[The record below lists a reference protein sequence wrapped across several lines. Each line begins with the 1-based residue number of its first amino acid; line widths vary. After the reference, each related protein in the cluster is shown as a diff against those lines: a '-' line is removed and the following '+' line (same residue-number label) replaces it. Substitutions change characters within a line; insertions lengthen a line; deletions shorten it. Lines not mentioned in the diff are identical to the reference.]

1 MCVAPFSRG
10 GALGRVGGLVLPVG
24 LVGGPGVGGIF
35 KGVEQVGA
43 AWLGSRMIRP
53 KLSVRCEPFATAA
66 AARLPS
72 ETAFVGR
79 PPSSPAERASMPKP
93 MKRAP
98 FCCPYQCVS
107 QRPFFGGTDE
117 GRSAPN
123 FGT

>member
-1 MCVAPFSRG
+1 MRAPFSRG
-10 GALGRVGGLVLPVG
+10 GAVGRVGGLALPVG
-24 LVGGPGVGGIF
+24 LVSGPVGGVIE
-35 KGVEQVGA
+35 GAEQVRTA
-43 AWLGSRMIRP
+43 RLERELGGEPP

-79 PPSSPAERASMPKP
+79 PPSLPAERASMPEP
-93 MKRAP
+93 IKRAP

-107 QRPFFGGTDE
+107 QRPFIGGTDE
-117 GRSAPN
+117 GRSALK